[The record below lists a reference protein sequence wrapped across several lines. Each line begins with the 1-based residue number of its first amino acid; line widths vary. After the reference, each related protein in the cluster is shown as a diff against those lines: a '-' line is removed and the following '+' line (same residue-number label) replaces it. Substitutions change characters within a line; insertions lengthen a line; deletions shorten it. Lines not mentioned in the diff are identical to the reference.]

1 LTLTLLCDIMDSM
14 NRPSKRI
21 LRYMKLAAKVAQDSV
36 YNDYR
41 HGALLIR
48 GGSVLNWSENK
59 NQYCGFGNRFRQY
72 NTGLPTVHAELGCI
86 LGVDKSKT
94 KNATIYVARIGKA
107 GDWRLSKPCA
117 MCMAAAKFAGVRQI
131 VYTIEDGEVGT
142 AKL

>member
-1 LTLTLLCDIMDSM
+1 MDSM

-59 NQYCGFGNRFRQY
+59 NQYCDFGNRFRQY

-86 LGVDKSKT
+86 LGVDKERNDLRCKDRQS
-94 KNATIYVARIGKA
+94 R
-107 GDWRLSKPCA
+107 RLALEQAVCDVHGSS
-117 MCMAAAKFAGVRQI
+117 
-131 VYTIEDGEVGT
+131 
-142 AKL
+142 